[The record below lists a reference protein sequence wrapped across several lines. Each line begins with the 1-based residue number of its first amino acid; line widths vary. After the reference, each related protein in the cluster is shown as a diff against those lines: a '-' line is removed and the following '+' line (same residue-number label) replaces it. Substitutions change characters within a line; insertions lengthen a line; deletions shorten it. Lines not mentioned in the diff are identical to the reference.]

1 MGAAFGDLDN
11 DGRVDLY
18 VSNMSSTAGNRIL
31 KRLSE
36 SSGTRDLLKMAAGNS
51 IFMAAGGTFERLDP
65 ALGGIGASWAWAPAL
80 FDLDLDGRLDVYC
93 ASGFVSG
100 DSLADT

>member
-1 MGAAFGDLDN
+1 
-11 DGRVDLY
+11 
-18 VSNMSSTAGNRIL
+18 
-31 KRLSE
+31 
-36 SSGTRDLLKMAAGNS
+36 
-51 IFMAAGGTFERLDP
+51 MAAGGTFERLDP